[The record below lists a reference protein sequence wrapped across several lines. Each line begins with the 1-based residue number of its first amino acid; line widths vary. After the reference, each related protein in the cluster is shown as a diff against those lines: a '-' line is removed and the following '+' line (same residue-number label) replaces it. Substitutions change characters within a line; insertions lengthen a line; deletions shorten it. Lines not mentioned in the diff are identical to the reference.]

1 MGNRRIEADLTWY
14 WTWSEGEMSA
24 PSNFMAMANAI
35 ALGCAVSGGPPSTE
49 MDEGRLASAGRAR
62 PISRALAQLSA
73 IDRQVLYASHGPVGL
88 ELHALG
94 KSAAVA
100 LLTPLA
106 RKAHQASH
114 TTRSFEEWLVRL
126 AWRVAKKQSDHLPE
140 DCATLHGIAAQ
151 ANAMLAKATR
161 AYEAAL
167 ARRLLGPARAAEQT
181 TKSRPLAPFEPAR
194 ACSVPICSG
203 E

>member
-14 WTWSEGEMSA
+14 WTWGEGELNA

-35 ALGCAVSGGPPSTE
+35 ALGCSVKGGPPSTE
-49 MDEGRLASAGRAR
+49 MDEGRLASAARAR
-62 PISRALAQLSA
+62 PISRALAELSPL
-73 IDRQVLYASHGPVGL
+73 DRRVLYAAHGSGGDL
-88 ELHALG
+88 ELHVLG
-94 KSAAVA
+94 KTAGVA

-106 RKAHQASH
+106 RMAHQASH

-151 ANAMLAKATR
+151 ANAMLTNATR
-161 AYEAAL
+161 AYEKALTKRIRTAAQ
-167 ARRLLGPARAAEQT
+167 AVDARAA
-181 TKSRPLAPFEPAR
+181 
-194 ACSVPICSG
+194 
-203 E
+203 

>member
-1 MGNRRIEADLTWY
+1 MGNQRIEADLTWY
-14 WTWSEGEMSA
+14 WTWSEGELSA
-24 PSNFMAMANAI
+24 PSNFIAMANAI
-35 ALGCAVSGGPPSTE
+35 ALGCAVSGGLPSTE
-49 MDEGRLASAGRAR
+49 MDEGRLAAASRAR
-62 PISRALAQLSA
+62 PVSRALAQLSP
-73 IDRQVLYASHGPVGL
+73 IDRQVLYAAHGPVGGL

-94 KSAAVA
+94 KTAAVA

-106 RKAHQASH
+106 RKAHLASH

-161 AYEAAL
+161 AYEKAL
-167 ARRLLGPARAAEQT
+167 ARRIPAFAPAVEARAA
-181 TKSRPLAPFEPAR
+181 
-194 ACSVPICSG
+194 
-203 E
+203 